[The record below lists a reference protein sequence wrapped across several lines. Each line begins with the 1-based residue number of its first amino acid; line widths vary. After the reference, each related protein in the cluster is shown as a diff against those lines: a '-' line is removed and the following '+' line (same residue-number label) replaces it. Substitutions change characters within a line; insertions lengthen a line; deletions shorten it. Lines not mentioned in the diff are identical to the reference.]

1 MRLTDD
7 ELRDVLARAE
17 EIQRASLRGDE
28 LNAEL
33 EAVVGAAGEVGIAR
47 HAVERALR
55 ERVDIF
61 ATPPAVG
68 TQVFAKS
75 ADGKFYVADVLSVAD
90 EGIGVRFLRGSE
102 HLVAHDQVKPC
113 VFIPGERVM
122 CNWPWWGPWTCTVVA
137 YDAAKQRLRLDD
149 RSGTTKTFPVSEVWL
164 PPARKADGGARTRVY
179 VTLLAAGAAVVASDR
194 SASGK
199 TRTSA
204 QSAETERRRV

>member
-1 MRLTDD
+1 MQLTDD

>member
-1 MRLTDD
+1 MQLTDD

-17 EIQRASLRGDE
+17 EIQRASLCGDE
-28 LNAEL
+28 LSAEL

-75 ADGKFYVADVLSVAD
+75 ADGKFYVADVLSVTD

-137 YDAAKQRLRLDD
+137 YDAARERLRLDD

-179 VTLLAAGAAVVASDR
+179 VTLLAAGLLWAR
-194 SASGK
+194 
-199 TRTSA
+199 
-204 QSAETERRRV
+204 